1 MIIKNAKEEVIS
13 LKWDNSARHVRDIY
27 YRVIGNK

>member
-1 MIIKNAKEEVIS
+1 MIIKKGKDEVIR

-27 YRVIGNK
+27 YRVVGNK